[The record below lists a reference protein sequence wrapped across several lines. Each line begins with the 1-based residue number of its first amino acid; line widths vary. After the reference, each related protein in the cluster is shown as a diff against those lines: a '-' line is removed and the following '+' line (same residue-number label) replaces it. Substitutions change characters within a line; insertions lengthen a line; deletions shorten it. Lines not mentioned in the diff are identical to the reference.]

1 MEGGPAAER
10 GELLT
15 VLSLDGDW
23 DHEAILGPIFLWPG
37 CRIQLGILL
46 ASMYLAEEK
55 RGKCFHA
62 VSLKES
68 SRWEQ
73 RLFVVPLDFPG
84 RRGLHLFIHNTDF
97 SLCAHGVLIGASF
110 AFCRVKTSS
119 APLADVH

>member
-84 RRGLHLFIHNTDF
+84 RRGLLLFIHNTEF
-97 SLCAHGVLIGASF
+97 QPLRTWRSNRCFIRVLQGENF
-110 AFCRVKTSS
+110 VCTCC
-119 APLADVH
+119 